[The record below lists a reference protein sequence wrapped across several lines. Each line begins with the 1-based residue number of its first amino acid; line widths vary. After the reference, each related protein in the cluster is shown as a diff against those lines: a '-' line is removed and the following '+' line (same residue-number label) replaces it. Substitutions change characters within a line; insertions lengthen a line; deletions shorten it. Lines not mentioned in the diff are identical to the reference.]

1 MIELKHVSKT
11 YGTKKALKD
20 LSLTIQQG
28 EIFGFLGHN
37 GAGKSTTIKSLVS
50 ILQPTSGE
58 IVFDGKALAQYRE
71 EIKKQIAYV
80 PDSPDMFLQLTA
92 GEYWDLIAAAYEV
105 PETQK
110 KVRLNELGQLF
121 DMTTHAEET
130 LASFFPWYAAKNHS
144 NWSIT
149 AGSGYLDLR

>member
-20 LSLTIQQG
+20 LSLRIQQG

-92 GEYWDLIAAAYEV
+92 GE
-105 PETQK
+105 
-110 KVRLNELGQLF
+110 
-121 DMTTHAEET
+121 
-130 LASFFPWYAAKNHS
+130 
-144 NWSIT
+144 
-149 AGSGYLDLR
+149 

>member
-28 EIFGFLGHN
+28 EIFWFLGHN

-71 EIKKQIAYV
+71 EIKTDCLCPGFTGHV
-80 PDSPDMFLQLTA
+80 LQLTA

-110 KVRLNELGQLF
+110 GTLKNELGQLF

-130 LASFFPWYAAKNHS
+130 LASFSHGMRQNHS

-149 AGSGYLDLR
+149 AGSGYLDPR

>member
-71 EIKKQIAYV
+71 EIKKTDCLCPGFTGHVFAVDRRRI
-80 PDSPDMFLQLTA
+80 
-92 GEYWDLIAAAYEV
+92 
-105 PETQK
+105 
-110 KVRLNELGQLF
+110 LGF
-121 DMTTHAEET
+121 DRSC
-130 LASFFPWYAAKNHS
+130 L
-144 NWSIT
+144 
-149 AGSGYLDLR
+149 

>member
-110 KVRLNELGQLF
+110 R
-121 DMTTHAEET
+121 
-130 LASFFPWYAAKNHS
+130 YA
-144 NWSIT
+144 
-149 AGSGYLDLR
+149 